1 MVTLEDY
8 FKPLKASKKER
19 FEALSFILE
28 NGSMPQQLFDLA
40 INSSAKRSHIY
51 AAWVWELY
59 ILEDLTRL
67 DSNWSKLIDEIS
79 KIQHPSMRRVHSKI
93 IWLYLKDKHRYKT
106 LPKKKIERLI
116 NTLLEWILTEKKA
129 APLNFSIRIL
139 GFFSKDAPKLRND
152 LEEILLHSKRTFPK
166 GIYPVIRTVFED

>member
-1 MVTLEDY
+1 MVTLENY
-8 FKPLKASKKER
+8 LKPLKATKKER
-19 FEALSFILE
+19 FEALSFIRG
-28 NGSMPQQLFDLA
+28 NSSTSQQLFDLA

-59 ILEDLTRL
+59 VMEDLTRL
-67 DSNWSKLIDEIS
+67 DGNWTKLIDEIS

-93 IWLYLKDKHRYKT
+93 IWLYLKDKNRYKT
-106 LPKKKIERLI
+106 LPKKEKERLI
-116 NTLLEWILTEKKA
+116 NTLLEWILTENKA

-139 GFFSKDAPKLRND
+139 GLFSKDAPRLRND

-166 GIYPVIRTVFED
+166 GIYPAIRTVFEN

>member
-8 FKPLKASKKER
+8 LKPLKATKKEG
-19 FEALSFILE
+19 FEALSFIRG
-28 NGSMPQQLFDLA
+28 NSSTSQQLFDIA

-59 ILEDLTRL
+59 VMEDLTRL
-67 DSNWSKLIDEIS
+67 DGNWTKLIDEIS
-79 KIQHPSMRRVHSKI
+79 KIQHPSMCRVHSKI
-93 IWLYLKDKHRYKT
+93 IWLYLKDKNRYKT
-106 LPKKKIERLI
+106 QPKKEKERLI
-116 NTLLEWILTEKKA
+116 NTLLEWILTENKA

-139 GFFSKDAPKLRND
+139 GLFSKDAPRLRND

-166 GIYPVIRTVFED
+166 GIYPAIRTVFED